1 MLRVDLFG
9 DLTIEQLKVLAPE
22 LLFGVEYDEESGL
35 LRSSNCE
42 PPRSLGTPTPP
53 YDPASNPWHMPF
65 DPSWTYGK
73 PAGADAVKPK
83 KRPGWA

>member
-1 MLRVDLFG
+1 MG
-9 DLTIEQLKVLAPE
+9 VLNAST
-22 LLFGVEYDEESGL
+22 SGL
-35 LRSSNCE
+35 LRSSNRE

-83 KRPGWA
+83 KRPVASLVWIAEKSIPNRLDMM